1 MNLSKLRLITILFIL
16 LGSIIVGYINTKQLN
31 EVELVSG
38 LGIDQLDGQYA
49 VTLQI
54 FNPSAN
60 QKNAVDP
67 TGGFTYT
74 QMGKTIPV
82 AIEKIRKETLKE
94 PILDTLQVVTLSE
107 GLVKEEGLNETLDF
121 LVRNPRVPAS
131 INTIVIK
138 GESPESFLKL
148 FTPQEKLTALYT
160 NTMLRNSKQVWGNL
174 VNVSSERIRSY
185 LTDRTSD
192 IIIPYVEIHGD
203 VDKGMTKG
211 NIESFS
217 PASHVSL
224 EGFATFKGEKLYSFL
239 TNEESNTLALMKG
252 VNQVVNISAPCADSN
267 DEFTIETIST
277 SSSLKADTQPVSFS
291 LKVKIKGN
299 LEQMGCGKDLTKLAS
314 RKTLQSQLE
323 NKIKS
328 NMDAVIKKSLEDG
341 TDVLGLKDA
350 LYRQEP
356 KIWKKKRN
364 EKDFLSTVNV
374 HTSVNVEFIR
384 FGHVKQ

>member
-1 MNLSKLRLITILFIL
+1 MNLSKLRLITILFVL
-16 LGSIIVGYINTKQLN
+16 MGSIIVSYIKTKQLN

-74 QMGKTIPV
+74 QMGRTIPE
-82 AIEKIRKETLKE
+82 AIEKIRKETLKD

-107 GLVKEEGLNETLDF
+107 RLVKEEGLNETLDF

-138 GESPESFLKL
+138 GESPESFLSL

-160 NTMLRNSKQVWGNL
+160 NTMLRNSKQVWGSL
-174 VNVSSERIRSY
+174 VNTSAERIRSY
-185 LTDRTSD
+185 LTDKTSD

-203 VDKGMTKG
+203 IDKGMSKG

-217 PASHVSL
+217 PASHLSL
-224 EGFATFKGEKLYSFL
+224 EGFATFKGEKLNSFL

-252 VNQVVNISAPCADSN
+252 VDQVVHISAPCADSH

-277 SSSLKADTQPVSFS
+277 SSSLKADTQPVSFR

-299 LEQMGCGKDLTKLAS
+299 LEQIGCGKDLTKLAS

-323 NKIKS
+323 KKIKS
-328 NMDAVIKKSLEDG
+328 NMDAVIKKSQEDG

-356 KIWKKKRN
+356 KLWKKKKN

-374 HTSVNVEFIR
+374 NTSVHVEFIR

>member
-16 LGSIIVGYINTKQLN
+16 LGTIVVGFIRNNQLN

-60 QKNAVDP
+60 QKNSVDP

-74 QMGKTIPV
+74 QIGKTIPE
-82 AIEKIRKETLKE
+82 AIEKIKKESLKE

-107 GLVKEEGLNETLDF
+107 RLVKEEGLKETLDF
-121 LVRNPRVPAS
+121 LVRNPRIPAS
-131 INTIVIK
+131 INTIIVK
-138 GESPESFLKL
+138 NDSPESFLTL

-160 NTMLRNSKQVWGNL
+160 NTMLRNSKAIWGSL
-174 VNVSSERIRSY
+174 VNTSSERILSY

-192 IIIPYVEIHGD
+192 IIVPYVEIHGD
-203 VDKGMTKG
+203 IAKGMTKE
-211 NIESFS
+211 NIERFS

-224 EGFATFKGEKLYSFL
+224 EGFATFKGEKLNSYL
-239 TNEESNTLALMKG
+239 TNEESNTLALMRG
-252 VNQVVNISAPCADSN
+252 VNQVVNISAPCGDSN
-267 DEFTIETIST
+267 DEFTIKTIST
-277 SSSLKADTQPVSFS
+277 SASLKADTEPVSFR

-299 LEQMGCGKDLTKLAS
+299 LDQLGCGKDLTKLS
-314 RKTLQSQLE
+314 SLKTLESQLE
-323 NKIKS
+323 KKIKS
-328 NMDAVIKKSLEDG
+328 DMDAVIKKSKEDG

-356 KIWKKKRN
+356 KMWEKKRN
-364 EKDFLSTVNV
+364 EKDFLATVNV
-374 HTSVNVEFIR
+374 DTSVTVEFIR

>member
-1 MNLSKLRLITILFIL
+1 MNLSKLRLITILFVL
-16 LGSIIVGYINTKQLN
+16 LGSIIVSYIKTKQLN

-74 QMGKTIPV
+74 QMGRTIPE
-82 AIEKIRKETLKE
+82 AIEKIRKETLKD

-138 GESPESFLKL
+138 GQSPESFLKL

-174 VNVSSERIRSY
+174 VNSSSERIRSY
-185 LTDRTSD
+185 LTDKTSD

-203 VDKGMTKG
+203 IEKGMSKG

-277 SSSLKADTQPVSFS
+277 SSSLKADTQPVSFR

-299 LEQMGCGKDLTKLAS
+299 LEQIGCGKDLTKLAS

-323 NKIKS
+323 HKIKS
-328 NMDAVIKKSLEDG
+328 DMDAVIKKSQEDG

-356 KIWKKKRN
+356 KLWKKKKN
-364 EKDFLSTVNV
+364 EKDFLSTVKVNTNV
-374 HTSVNVEFIR
+374 HVEFIR

>member
-1 MNLSKLRLITILFIL
+1 MNLSKLRLITILFVL
-16 LGSIIVGYINTKQLN
+16 LGSIIVSYIKTKQLN

-74 QMGKTIPV
+74 QMGRTIPE
-82 AIEKIRKETLKE
+82 AIEKIRKETLKD

-138 GESPESFLKL
+138 GQSPESFLKL

-174 VNVSSERIRSY
+174 VNSSSERIRSY
-185 LTDRTSD
+185 LTDKTSD

-203 VDKGMTKG
+203 IDKGMSKG

-224 EGFATFKGEKLYSFL
+224 EGFATFKREKLYSFL

-252 VNQVVNISAPCADSN
+252 VDQVVNISAPCADSH

-277 SSSLKADTQPVSFS
+277 SSSLKADTQPVSFR

-299 LEQMGCGKDLTKLAS
+299 LEQIGCGKDLTKLAS

-323 NKIKS
+323 KKIKS
-328 NMDAVIKKSLEDG
+328 NMDAVIKKSQEDG

-356 KIWKKKRN
+356 KLWKKKKN

-374 HTSVNVEFIR
+374 NTSVHVEFIR